1 VIQCAKNRDADK
13 MVQVSHACKPNTKV
27 DRKEDINR
35 AVVACLHDKGKQLIQ
50 NWQLQWKY
58 MKELWTIISKV
69 KPRPGST

>member
-50 NWQLQWKY
+50 NWQLQWK
-58 MKELWTIISKV
+58 
-69 KPRPGST
+69 